1 LRATG
6 LILPLFLLVTAAAT
20 GCGRAGAAED
30 LGAKLEEGWRA
41 FSTGD
46 FEIALARLHAVEG
59 DEAASLDEQYSALL
73 GLASTHHLRTNP
85 ELAEA
90 KEYYGRLMR
99 LEHEAASRQG
109 LLGLGLVELA
119 AGKDAEGQTHLTKL
133 IGDCPDSLEAD
144 EATIHL
150 ANTLLKPTIV
160 EAKPGEFDLPTP
172 AAVQR
177 GLNTL
182 ARRLETYPHN
192 PLAAA
197 MHVMMANKSIELK
210 RFDQAVEHL
219 IAADEEGIA
228 VTKQRSI
235 TLWRIARIAEMEL
248 KDYDLA
254 EDYYSRYVSEFRR
267 TDLHYRATKSLKRV
281 RELKAEQGA

>member
-1 LRATG
+1 MRVTRLV
-6 LILPLFLLVTAAAT
+6 LPLVLLVAAAAT

-30 LGAKLEEGWRA
+30 LGSKLEEGWRA

-46 FEIALARLHAVEG
+46 FEIALTQFHAVEG
-59 DEAASLDEQYSALL
+59 DETASLDEQYSALL

-85 ELAEA
+85 QLAQA
-90 KEYYGRLMR
+90 KDYYGRLMR

-119 AGKDAEGQTHLTKL
+119 AGNEAEGQTHLTKL
-133 IGDCPDSLEAD
+133 ISNYPDSIEAD

-150 ANTLLKPTIV
+150 ATTLLKPTIV
-160 EAKPGEFDLPTP
+160 EAKPGEFDLPRP

-177 GLNTL
+177 GLKTL
-182 ARRLETYPHN
+182 ARRLETHPHN

-197 MHVMMANKSIELK
+197 MHVMMANKYIELK
-210 RFDQAVEHL
+210 QFEEAVEHF
-219 IAADEEGIA
+219 IAADEAGIA

-235 TLWRIARIAEMEL
+235 TLWRIARIAETAL
-248 KDYDLA
+248 KDYGLA
-254 EDYYSRYVSEFRR
+254 EDYYSRYVNEFRR
-267 TDLHYRATKSLKRV
+267 TDLYYRATKSLERV
-281 RELKAEQGA
+281 RELKARQGA